1 MTGYSVIAIA
11 RKEFFDQLIS
21 RKFLLILGILLIV
34 SVIGILNG
42 ISDYNAS
49 VTSYNNLQQSALGS
63 GGSVSP
69 VDQYMKQKPS
79 VLLVFFQIG
88 ITFELI
94 GGILGIAMGFD
105 LITKE
110 KERKSLKIL
119 LAHPVYRDQVI
130 NGKTLG
136 GIAAIILALGC
147 TTAVSLAILLLF
159 GIVPTPS
166 EMLPILVFYTAT
178 FLLIFSFF
186 AIAILMS
193 TLCEESGQSLV
204 YTLIIFV
211 TLGSF
216 IPALF
221 LSPLVMEMVIGQA
234 PEMPVMTA
242 YPTEKL
248 ANPADQAAETKRIQK
263 ENREALERYGQ
274 QNLEYKERVTW
285 WINNQVLLSPTNN
298 YARISAFMTNP
309 TAMSERLYG
318 LTGAGTSGGINDDDK
333 KVLVTYK
340 SRKVID
346 LDVYSV
352 LAMLTGNLTALLVL
366 PAVFFGLAYVRF
378 MRMDI
383 R

>member
-1 MTGYSVIAIA
+1 MRGSSVIAIA
-11 RKEFFDQLIS
+11 KKEFFDHLIS

-42 ISDYNAS
+42 VSHYNTS
-49 VTSYNNLQQSALGS
+49 VTSYNNLQQSVSGS
-63 GGSVSP
+63 GGPVSP
-69 VDQYMKQKPS
+69 VDLYMKQKPS
-79 VLLVFFQIG
+79 VLIVFSQIG
-88 ITFELI
+88 IMFELI

-110 KERKSLKIL
+110 KENKSLKIL

-136 GIAAIILALGC
+136 GIAAIVLALGC
-147 TTAVSLAILLLF
+147 TMAVSLAILLLF
-159 GIVPTPS
+159 GIVPNLS
-166 EMLPILVFYTAT
+166 EMLPILVFYAAT

-193 TLCEESGQSLV
+193 TLCEESGRSLV

-221 LSPLVMEMVIGQA
+221 MSPLVMEMVIGQA
-234 PEMPVMTA
+234 PEMPELTA
-242 YPTEKL
+242 YPTENL
-248 ANPADQAAETKRIQK
+248 ANPADHAAETERIQK
-263 ENREALERYGQ
+263 VNREALERYGQ
-274 QNLEYKERVTW
+274 QNQEYKERVTKW
-285 WINNQVLLSPTNN
+285 ADTQYLVSPTNN
-298 YARISAFMTNP
+298 YGKITTFLTNP
-309 TAMSERLYG
+309 MGMSEMLYG
-318 LTGAGTSGGINDDDK
+318 LTGAGTSGDMNKDDK
-333 KVLVTYK
+333 EILVTYK
-340 SRKVID
+340 SRKIID
-346 LDVYSV
+346 LDLYSV
-352 LAMLTGNLTALLVL
+352 LAMLAGNLTALLVL
-366 PAVFFGLAYVRF
+366 PAVFFGLSYVSF

>member
-1 MTGYSVIAIA
+1 MRGYSVIAIA

-21 RKFLLILGILLIV
+21 RKFLLIFGILLVV

-42 ISDYNAS
+42 VSDYHTS
-49 VTSYNNLQQSALGS
+49 VSSYNSLQQSVSGS

-69 VDQYMKQKPS
+69 VDLYLKQRPS
-79 VLLVFFQIG
+79 VLLVFYQIG
-88 ITFELI
+88 LTFNLI

-136 GIAAIILALGC
+136 GIAAILLALGC
-147 TTAVSLAILLLF
+147 TMAVSLAILLLF
-159 GIVPTPS
+159 GIVPTLS
-166 EMLPILVFYTAT
+166 EMLPILVFYVAT

-204 YTLIIFV
+204 YTLITYV
-211 TLGSF
+211 MLGTF
-216 IPALF
+216 IPALIM
-221 LSPLVMEMVIGQA
+221 SPLVMEKVLGPA
-234 PEMPVMTA
+234 PEMPEMTA
-242 YPTEKL
+242 YPAKNT
-248 ANPADQAAETKRIQK
+248 ANPSDHAAEIERIQK
-263 ENREALERYGQ
+263 ENRDALERYGE
-274 QNLEYKERVTW
+274 QNMAYKESITW
-285 WINNQVLLSPTNN
+285 WVNNQVLLSPTNN

-309 TAMSERLYG
+309 TAMSETLYG
-318 LTGAGTSGGINDDDK
+318 LTGAGTSGGMNDDDRTI
-333 KVLVTYK
+333 LVTYK
-340 SRKVID
+340 SRKIVD
-346 LDVYSV
+346 FDVYSI
-352 LAMLTGNLTALLVL
+352 LAMLTGNLTALLVM

>member
-1 MTGYSVIAIA
+1 MMGYSVIAIA

-21 RKFLLILGILLIV
+21 RKFLLIFGILLVV

-42 ISDYNAS
+42 VSDYHTS
-49 VTSYNNLQQSALGS
+49 VSSYNSLQQSVSGS

-69 VDQYMKQKPS
+69 VDLYMKQKPS
-79 VLLVFFQIG
+79 VLLVFYQIG
-88 ITFELI
+88 LTFKLI

-147 TTAVSLAILLLF
+147 TMAVSLAILLLF
-159 GIVPTPS
+159 GIVPTLS
-166 EMLPILVFYTAT
+166 EMLPILVFYAAT

-204 YTLIIFV
+204 YTLITYV
-211 TLGSF
+211 MLGTF
-216 IPALF
+216 IPALIM
-221 LSPLVMEMVIGQA
+221 SPLVMEKVLGPA
-234 PEMPVMTA
+234 PEMPEMTA
-242 YPTEKL
+242 YPAENT
-248 ANPADQAAETKRIQK
+248 ANPSDHAAEIERIQK
-263 ENREALERYGQ
+263 ENRDALERYGE
-274 QNLEYKERVTW
+274 QNMAYKESITW
-285 WINNQVLLSPTNN
+285 WVNNQVLLSPTNN

-309 TAMSERLYG
+309 TAMSETLYG
-318 LTGAGTSGGINDDDK
+318 LTGAGTSGGMNDDDRTI
-333 KVLVTYK
+333 LVTYK
-340 SRKVID
+340 SRKIVD
-346 LDVYSV
+346 FDVYSII
-352 LAMLTGNLTALLVL
+352 AMLTGNLTALLVM

>member
-1 MTGYSVIAIA
+1 MTGNSVIAIA
-11 RKEFFDQLIS
+11 RKEFIDHLIS
-21 RKFLLILGILLIV
+21 RKFLLIFGILLIV

-42 ISDYNAS
+42 VSDYNAS
-49 VTSYNNLQQSALGS
+49 VTSYNNLQQSVSGS
-63 GGSVSP
+63 GGLVSP
-69 VDQYMKQKPS
+69 VDLYMRQKPS

-88 ITFELI
+88 IMFELI

-110 KERKSLKIL
+110 KENKSLKIL

-136 GIAAIILALGC
+136 GIAAIVLALGC
-147 TTAVSLAILLLF
+147 TMAVSLAILLLF
-159 GIVPTPS
+159 GIVPNLS
-166 EMLPILVFYTAT
+166 EILPILIFYAAT

-193 TLCEESGQSLV
+193 TLCEESGRSLV

-221 LSPLVMEMVIGQA
+221 LSPLVMEMVIGHA
-234 PEMPVMTA
+234 PEMPEMTA
-242 YPTEKL
+242 YPKEKL
-248 ANPADQAAETKRIQK
+248 ANPADQATETKRIQK

-274 QNLEYKERVTW
+274 QNQEYKERVTKW
-285 WINNQVLLSPTNN
+285 ADNHVLFSPTNN
-298 YARISAFMTNP
+298 YAKISAFMTNP
-309 TAMSERLYG
+309 IAMSERLYG
-318 LTGAGTSGGINDDDK
+318 LTGAGTAGDMNADDK
-333 KVLVTYK
+333 EVLVSYK
-340 SRKVID
+340 SRKIID

-366 PAVFFGLAYVRF
+366 PAVFFGLAYVSF

>member
-1 MTGYSVIAIA
+1 MTDYSVLAIA

-42 ISDYNAS
+42 VSDYHAS
-49 VTSYNNLQQSALGS
+49 VTSYNNLQQSASGS
-63 GGSVSP
+63 GGSISP

-79 VLLVFFQIG
+79 VLLVFYQIG
-88 ITFELI
+88 IAFGLI

-147 TTAVSLAILLLF
+147 TMAVSLAILLLF
-159 GIVPTPS
+159 GIVPALS
-166 EMLPILVFYTAT
+166 EILPILVFYAAT

-186 AIAILMS
+186 AISIMMS

-204 YTLIIFV
+204 YTLITYV
-211 TLGSF
+211 MLGTF
-216 IPALF
+216 IPALIM
-221 LSPLVMEMVIGQA
+221 SPLVMEKVVGLA
-234 PEMPVMTA
+234 PEMPEMTA
-242 YPTEKL
+242 YPAENT
-248 ANPADQAAETKRIQK
+248 ANPSDHAAEIERIQK
-263 ENREALERYGQ
+263 ENRDALERYGE
-274 QNLEYKERVTW
+274 QNMAYKESITW
-285 WINNQVLLSPTNN
+285 WVNNQVLLSPTNN

-309 TAMSERLYG
+309 TAMSETLYG
-318 LTGAGTSGGINDDDK
+318 LTGAGTSGGMNDDDRTI
-333 KVLVTYK
+333 LVTYK
-340 SRKVID
+340 SRKIVD
-346 LDVYSV
+346 FDVYSI
-352 LAMLTGNLTALLVL
+352 LAMLTGNLTALLVM